1 MVPDMCRR
9 AAAVLLVLALAG
21 CTHRPQPTGALA
33 PVTTVPAPI
42 SHSPGTPSVAPPT
55 PAPAPTSRRST
66 PKPAPSKAGGSTAAT
81 CNGGSL
87 SFGSIGRPY
96 VLTRVTPAFTVKAS
110 GYTVPPFTA
119 VATVTAAVLG
129 APQVP
134 KVTAYRSFAAR
145 AGFDPD
151 QRLLGE
157 VYDGSGAPLDTL
169 GLTPGKYVVYES
181 VHEVRATYTYRCGG
195 KGVEPYTGLAT
206 SALAESAGIINCAKS
221 LPAGSHDDAKAAKKR
236 CAKR

>member
-1 MVPDMCRR
+1 MVRDMCRR
-9 AAAVLLVLALAG
+9 AAALLALLALAG
-21 CTHRPQPTGALA
+21 CTHHAPPTAAPAPETTVSA
-33 PVTTVPAPI
+33 PVPD
-42 SHSPGTPSVAPPT
+42 SPGTPEVTPT
-55 PAPAPTSRRST
+55 TSAPASHKTT
-66 PKPAPSKAGGSTAAT
+66 PKPAPKGGATTAACT
-81 CNGGSL
+81 GGDL
-87 SFGSIGRPY
+87 TFGSIGRPY
-96 VLTRVTPAFTVKAS
+96 VLTRVTPAFTVKAP

-119 VATVTAAVLG
+119 MATVAAAVLG

-134 KVTAYRSFAAR
+134 AVIVYQSFAAR

-157 VYDGSGAPLDTL
+157 VYDGSGAALNTL
-169 GLTPGKYVVYES
+169 GLAPGKYVVYES

-206 SALAESAGIINCAKS
+206 SALAELAGVINCAKS
-221 LPAGSHDDAKAAKKR
+221 LPSGSHDDARAAKKR